1 MITNNLG
8 LIKENVIVD
17 NIFSKKDLNLLYQ
30 DIDIELQNNPI
41 IQNMGRV
48 YVPLY
53 FKKNTDINNEPCPLK
68 ITQELVDIVIKK
80 ANKYSNFN
88 LELESISYA
97 KYSLDYG
104 IPELKPHT
112 DSNFKK
118 ERLTF
123 DIQLNSN
130 IDWPIVIENNQYIL
144 KNNQALVFSGTNQ
157 IHWRTK
163 KIFKNLDYVDMI
175 FFQFSDKT
183 NTLKDLD
190 SKIILKRN
198 ILQKSLSI
206 KYEKGLI

>member
-1 MITNNLG
+1 MTTSNLG
-8 LIKENVIVD
+8 LIKKNIVVD

-30 DIDIELQNNPI
+30 DINLELQNSPRF
-41 IQNMGRV
+41 QNMGRV

-53 FKKNTDINNEPCPLK
+53 FKKNTDVNNEPCPLK
-68 ITQELVDIVIKK
+68 IKQELVDVVIKK
-80 ANKYSNFN
+80 ANKCSNFN

-112 DSNFKK
+112 DANFKK

-130 IDWPIVIENNQYIL
+130 TDWPIIIENNQYIL

-175 FFQFSDKT
+175 FFQFSEKT
-183 NTLKDLD
+183 NSAKQLDNKFIESIIIKQKVLKL
-190 SKIILKRN
+190 
-198 ILQKSLSI
+198 